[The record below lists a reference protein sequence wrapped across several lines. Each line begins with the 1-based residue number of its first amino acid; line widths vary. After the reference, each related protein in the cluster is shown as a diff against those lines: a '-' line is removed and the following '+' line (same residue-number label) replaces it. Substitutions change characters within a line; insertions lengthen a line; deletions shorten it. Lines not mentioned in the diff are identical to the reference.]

1 MRIETGLTVMRILCQ
16 LRSLDVQPKVANLVF
31 ERPDD
36 VLGLLWF
43 FDVAHRH
50 VQHCEQAARAKLQ
63 RFGFRGQTVVR
74 GRRLRTGDTGSDG
87 LGGRYGLRNLNIPA
101 W

>member
-1 MRIETGLTVMRILCQ
+1 MRVETPLRVARVRRQ
-16 LRSLDVQPKVANLVF
+16 LRGLDVQPKMTTLAQ
-31 ERPDD
+31 ERTNN
-36 VLGLLWF
+36 VLGLLWS

-74 GRRLRTGDTGSDG
+74 GRRPRTGDTGSDG
-87 LGGRYGLRNLNIPA
+87 LGGRYGLRNLNI
-101 W
+101 